1 MADNP
6 WNFDV
11 PTQMRQFA
19 EQSVEQAKKAVD
31 GFLTA
36 AQKTATALENHANT
50 AQSGAKDMREKVMGM
65 AEQNIANSFEYA
77 QKLVRAKDMQEMLA
91 IQQEFL
97 KSQMQSMQEQAKDL
111 STAATKHAMATTKP
125 KS

>member
-1 MADNP
+1 
-6 WNFDV
+6 
-11 PTQMRQFA
+11 
-19 EQSVEQAKKAVD
+19 
-31 GFLTA
+31 
-36 AQKTATALENHANT
+36 
-50 AQSGAKDMREKVMGM
+50 MREKVMGM

-111 STAATKHAMATTKP
+111 GTTATKHAMAAAKP